1 MSVVDETERELVDH
15 RPPRGSIEDDT
26 PKRVVSGFQV
36 AVDDAALMRGF
47 SRASAI
53 RLGDGQRLIERNR
66 TLSDAVGKRGPF
78 D

>member
-1 MSVVDETERELVDH
+1 MSVVDEPHGFAH

-47 SRASAI
+47 EGLGDL
-53 RLGDGQRLIERNR
+53 LGDGQRLIERNR